1 MTSVNVVVNLQ
12 TATMTYSGT
21 DRAMA
26 YLETERTIAYS
37 GTDRAIA
44 YLETEK
50 NDGLLWDGQSYGL
63 LGDGKKRRSTLGW
76 TELRPAWRRKELR
89 PPVPS
94 VLPVSVIS
102 PPLLE
107 IYIVYGAGIACWSKR
122 RTHDR
127 KVASSNLGRSG
138 ARIFFSRI
146 NFVC

>member
-50 NDGLLWDGQSYGL
+50 NDGLLWNGQ
-63 LGDGKKRRSTLGW
+63 
-76 TELRPAWRRKELR
+76 
-89 PPVPS
+89 
-94 VLPVSVIS
+94 
-102 PPLLE
+102 
-107 IYIVYGAGIACWSKR
+107 
-122 RTHDR
+122 
-127 KVASSNLGRSG
+127 N
-138 ARIFFSRI
+138 
-146 NFVC
+146 